1 MGTITESS
9 AQGRVC
15 QPTKGRDEVPDLEA
29 NLMKYSLVM
38 SFADKLLDRE
48 VLTPK
53 EYSDFSVETAQK
65 FAIKMPQN
73 PVITRADNPSNP
85 RHNIDGLNL

>member
-1 MGTITESS
+1 MGTTTGNS
-9 AQGRVC
+9 AQGHAF
-15 QPTKGRDEVPDLEA
+15 QPTKGRDEMPDLDA

-38 SFADKLLDRE
+38 SFADRLLERG

-53 EYSDFSVETAQK
+53 EYTDFSVETAQI

-73 PVITRADNPSNP
+73 PLISHADNPSNP
-85 RHNIDGLNL
+85 RHNDGWNL